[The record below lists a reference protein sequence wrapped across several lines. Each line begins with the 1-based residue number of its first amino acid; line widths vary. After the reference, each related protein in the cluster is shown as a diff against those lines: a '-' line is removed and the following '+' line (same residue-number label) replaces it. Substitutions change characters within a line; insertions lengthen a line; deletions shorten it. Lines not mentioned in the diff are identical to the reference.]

1 MDTRLVNAWG
11 ESPEQSRWWKKAK
24 GRALGWVCP
33 RVSLAAAVPGAGI
46 SQSAPAT
53 PVQQGRE
60 HPAGR
65 TGPPRGELAWKCS
78 ETLSGKGNSEAAPRA
93 AKSRAREMAGG
104 DMEQV
109 GGRRRCSPN
118 LSLKTTRSG
127 VDTNRSELHKH
138 SPVHPQA
145 TSRKQTSSNPA
156 PEDSPRKQALPFC
169 CSQAFVKEATAGS
182 TASTEDVP
190 SISTEVSLLPSN
202 AAWLLGEFQ
211 RQNYSHSLDNY
222 PRN

>member
-1 MDTRLVNAWG
+1 MPGVRA
-11 ESPEQSRWWKKAK
+11 QSRWWKKAK

-33 RVSLAAAVPGAGI
+33 RVLLAAAVPGAGI

-65 TGPPRGELAWKCS
+65 TGPPQGELAWKCS
-78 ETLSGKGNSEAAPRA
+78 EMLSGKGNFEAALRGA
-93 AKSRAREMAGG
+93 QSRAREMAGG
-104 DMEQV
+104 DVEQV

-118 LSLKTTRSG
+118 LSLKTTRSD

-156 PEDSPRKQALPFC
+156 PEERFTT
-169 CSQAFVKEATAGS
+169 E
-182 TASTEDVP
+182 ASTP
-190 SISTEVSLLPSN
+190 LLQLS
-202 AAWLLGEFQ
+202 GICK
-211 RQNYSHSLDNY
+211 RSHCWEHSQH
-222 PRN
+222 RRCSEHFH